1 MDNQQDC
8 SNLLW
13 ASGSHLLRPLLAIH
27 VLNVIETRAEIVDH
41 VSRRLF
47 LASECLPD
55 NLEKLVIALGGSSSS
70 ISNPAPHP
78 PISASIVTLIYS
90 VFYEKTLKEVPDDG
104 SGEVVFVDSL
114 GILNFLG
121 YFSGVVGLLGLLF
134 VKVVP
139 FEDARGLTPSERR
152 VFFLAMFFMMALGGF
167 LITIIILVLTPLS
180 PSSRAV
186 MLGRLLF
193 FIAC

>member
-1 MDNQQDC
+1 M
-8 SNLLW
+8 
-13 ASGSHLLRPLLAIH
+13 
-27 VLNVIETRAEIVDH
+27 
-41 VSRRLF
+41 
-47 LASECLPD
+47 
-55 NLEKLVIALGGSSSS
+55 
-70 ISNPAPHP
+70 
-78 PISASIVTLIYS
+78 
-90 VFYEKTLKEVPDDG
+90 FYEKTLKEVPDDG